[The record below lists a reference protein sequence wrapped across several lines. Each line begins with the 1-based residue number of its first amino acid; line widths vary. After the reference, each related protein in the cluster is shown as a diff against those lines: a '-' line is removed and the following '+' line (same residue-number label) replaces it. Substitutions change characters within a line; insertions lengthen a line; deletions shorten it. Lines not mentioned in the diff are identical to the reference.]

1 MPLTPSSRL
10 GVYEITAQIAEG
22 GVGQT
27 YRARDTKLRR
37 QVLLFRP
44 MFRRY
49 T

>member
-1 MPLTPSSRL
+1 MPLTPGARL

-22 GVGQT
+22 GVGQM

-37 QVLLFRP
+37 QLFLFRP